1 MRTRV
6 LAAGITAALLVAAAP
21 AFAFQESPEAPPQVL
36 QVAPDTKGPAMQL
49 QTPAPAQAPAQQNSD
64 NSGTKLFGFT
74 LFPKLNFGLELL
86 YGSPREMDMQ
96 QGTLPENNEDLT
108 VFGTVKR
115 QF

>member
-6 LAAGITAALLVAAAP
+6 LAAGVTAVLLVGPGP
-21 AFAFQESPEAPPQVL
+21 ALAFQESPEAPPQVL
-36 QVAPDTKGPAMQL
+36 QVAPDAKDPAMQL
-49 QTPAPAQAPAQQNSD
+49 QTPAPAQAPAQNSD
-64 NSGTKLFGFT
+64 NGGTKLFGFS

-86 YGSPREMDMQ
+86 YGSPRAMDMQ

-108 VFGTVKR
+108 VFGKVKR